1 MNALDKIETSAPAIV
16 VMAVILVIFLVIATG
31 IGIHFAATK
40 DDLNKIRQSKFDVP
54 PEEQTGKSVTF
65 YRVVAVGVVVLIA
78 LGGVFGWKVIT
89 GLVGDSSGT
98 STVQTTEVEER

>member
-1 MNALDKIETSAPAIV
+1 MNALDKIETSAPVIV